1 MKKRNNK
8 TIVLIVIGI
17 FFIVLFGI
25 FILNYSK
32 DDASFSILE
41 KKWISD
47 NTSNIIDVSV
57 YNDVPV
63 YGNKGKGVIFDLLND
78 FTDKYKI
85 NFNKVSY
92 LSSSSSNLKTTAF
105 RILNSNTE
113 ITDNDILLYE
123 DSYVLVTNR
132 DDAYI
137 DRITDID
144 GIEIAV
150 LSSDIGFVSSYLSDA
165 KKVSY
170 VSKDSLEEIETS
182 IKNKE
187 VEYAM
192 IPYNMNL
199 DFILENDLNIV
210 YHLNDIAKKYVL
222 TIENKTFLNIM
233 KKFYKEFGTTMQTDS
248 YKEHFLDE
256 YFLDKNISEADRMGY
271 NASSYTVGYITYMPY
286 TDTEE
291 KELVGTLSN
300 YLSGFEDIYAVD
312 FKLKAYDSIELLKK
326 DLSNGTIDVA
336 FANFN
341 TNGMNIDTLYT
352 PSLFKEEYVVLSKDK
367 FVVNSIKSLRDKEVS
382 ILKDS
387 YINDLV
393 TASGIKYKAYNNT
406 DDLIRNVSS
415 DTVLVI
421 DKDTYE
427 YYRARKLNDF
437 NELYRGV
444 LPYQYKFVIRDVNK
458 NTLFADMFSY
468 YVSTVN
474 YDEVRFN
481 YNTSTKLYDYTL
493 LITFLITLF
502 VILLAIFLVFI
513 IKKKKNKNDI
523 IITNNDK
530 LRYIDAMTSLKNR
543 TYLNSKIKEWDLNV
557 IYPQGFVV
565 VDLNNIKYINDNK
578 GHEEGDTVI
587 KKAASILIVNQDA
600 NTDIIRTDG
609 TEFLIY
615 MVGYSEKD
623 VVAYTRKI
631 YKELKELPY
640 GFGATIGYSMI
651 MDDVKTVDDAINE
664 ATIDMR
670 NKKEN
675 H

>member
-17 FFIVLFGI
+17 FFVVLFGI

-233 KKFYKEFGTTMQTDS
+233 KKFYKEFGTNMQTNS

-326 DLSNGTIDVA
+326 DLSNGIIDVA

-543 TYLNSKIKEWDLNV
+543 TYLNSKIKEWDENV

>member
-8 TIVLIVIGI
+8 TIILIVIGI

-113 ITDNDILLYE
+113 LTDNDILLYE

-150 LSSDIGFVSSYLSDA
+150 LSSDISFVSSYLSDA

-233 KKFYKEFGTTMQTDS
+233 KKFYKEFGTNMQTNS

-286 TDTEE
+286 TNTEE

-367 FVVNSIKSLRDKEVS
+367 FVVNSIKSLRNKEVS

-543 TYLNSKIKEWDLNV
+543 TYLNSKIKEWDENV

>member
-1 MKKRNNK
+1 
-8 TIVLIVIGI
+8 
-17 FFIVLFGI
+17 
-25 FILNYSK
+25 
-32 DDASFSILE
+32 
-41 KKWISD
+41 
-47 NTSNIIDVSV
+47 
-57 YNDVPV
+57 
-63 YGNKGKGVIFDLLND
+63 
-78 FTDKYKI
+78 
-85 NFNKVSY
+85 
-92 LSSSSSNLKTTAF
+92 
-105 RILNSNTE
+105 
-113 ITDNDILLYE
+113 
-123 DSYVLVTNR
+123 LVTNR

-300 YLSGFEDIYAVD
+300 YLSGFEDLFDVD
-312 FKLKAYDSIELLKK
+312 LKVKYYNNIEELKK
-326 DLSNGTIDVA
+326 DLSSGELDLA

-341 TNGMNIDTLYT
+341 KNGLNIDTILT
-352 PSLFKEEYVVLSKDK
+352 TNLFEEKYVVLSTEP
-367 FVVNSIKSLRDKEVS
+367 FAINSIKGLKDKEV
-382 ILKDS
+382 ITVKNT
-387 YINDLV
+387 YINDYLN
-393 TASGIKYKAYNNT
+393 TNSIKNTGYNNT
-406 DDLIRNVSS
+406 DDLLRNIKNKSIV
-415 DTVLVI
+415 VI
-421 DKDTYE
+421 DKATYD
-427 YYRARKLNDF
+427 YYKTRKFSDF
-437 NELYRGV
+437 KVIYEGV
-444 LPYQYKFVIRDVNK
+444 LPYNYSFMIRDVNK
-458 NTLFADMFSY
+458 NKIFSEMFTY
-468 YVSTVN
+468 YTSSVN
-474 YDEVRFN
+474 YDTIK
-481 YNTSTKLYDYTL
+481 YKDNTNSKIYEFSL
-493 LITFLITLF
+493 LTTF
-502 VILLAIFLVFI
+502 LLAILVILIIIFLIFF
-513 IKKKKNKNDI
+513 IKKKKENSTI
-523 IITNNDK
+523 VTNNDK
-530 LRYIDAMTSLKNR
+530 LKYIDTMTSLKNR
-543 TYLNSKIKEWDLNV
+543 AYLNLKIKEWDDNV
-557 IYPQGFVV
+557 IYPQAFVII
-565 VDLNNIKYINDNK
+565 DLNNIKDINDSH
-578 GHEEGDTVI
+578 GHEEGDTII
-587 KKAASILIVNQDA
+587 KKAASTLIVNQEP

-609 TEFLIY
+609 NEFLVY

-623 VVAYTRKI
+623 VISYTRKI

-640 GFGATIGYSMI
+640 GYGAAIGYSMI
-651 MDDVKTVDDAINE
+651 MDDIKTVDDAINE

-675 H
+675 NNG